1 MESSIED
8 FTTISIEFGYVVLF
22 SSAFPLAPFMAFIS
36 EFCQIRTDGY
46 KLTRLFQRAEP
57 IGAEDI
63 GIWEKIFSLTTY
75 ASVIS
80 NAGITMFVMTEDKLF
95 TSWSYSTRIWMFI
108 MFQYVLVTLMTALD
122 EAIDDVPED
131 VIVQRQRSEFFEN
144 SVITPATID
153 DDAINFED
161 YKDQWLEPGSV
172 TCLDRTHDSH
182 YHKTLA
188 GSVFMD

>member
-1 MESSIED
+1 
-8 FTTISIEFGYVVLF
+8 
-22 SSAFPLAPFMAFIS
+22 
-36 EFCQIRTDGY
+36 
-46 KLTRLFQRAEP
+46 
-57 IGAEDI
+57 
-63 GIWEKIFSLTTY
+63 
-75 ASVIS
+75 
-80 NAGITMFVMTEDKLF
+80 
-95 TSWSYSTRIWMFI
+95 

-131 VIVQRQRSEFFEN
+131 VIVQQQRSEFFEN